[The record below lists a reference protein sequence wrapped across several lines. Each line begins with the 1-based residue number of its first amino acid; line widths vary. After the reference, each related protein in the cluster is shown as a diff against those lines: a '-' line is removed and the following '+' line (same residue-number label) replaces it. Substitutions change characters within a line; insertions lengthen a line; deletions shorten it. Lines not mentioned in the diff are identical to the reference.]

1 MIDFQS
7 KLRLWIQCFGM
18 KTSASGRLT
27 FRLAQ
32 RGDFDAVVKL
42 SEGIYD
48 GHDYLPFRFH
58 KWLQRD
64 NLDVLLAYSE
74 EKLVGL
80 QACFVVD
87 EGRTFIRRAERT
99 LAELRG
105 QGLAR
110 QLREFAR
117 KYVRKHYPSVQRE
130 RFAAVVDMA
139 CSVDQ
144 TKLLQYDILSYH
156 VQRKF
161 YGEAERSKTNSVKIE
176 VCARE
181 YFSEVI
187 LSDPVRALLF
197 PDNIIIVNW
206 CPFEPLRSN
215 IDHMLQESDE
225 FFVEKCA
232 DDALPRSFS
241 SGTFSPRVKFLEW
254 HATFYTKD
262 PVLFE
267 AHLLHQLKRACEVIN
282 GDLIFLSVQDKSLTP
297 SARKIMEE
305 NLQQKENDWP
315 SEETV
320 NLYERSVSM

>member
-1 MIDFQS
+1 MN
-7 KLRLWIQCFGM
+7 
-18 KTSASGRLT
+18 ASTPGRLT

-32 RGDFDAVVKL
+32 SGDFDAVVKL

-48 GHDYLPFRFH
+48 GHDYLPFIFH

-64 NLDVLLAYSE
+64 NLDVLLAYFD

-87 EGRTFIRRAERT
+87 EGRTLIRRAERI

-117 KYVRKHYPSVQRE
+117 KYVSEHYSNVQRE
-130 RFAAVVDMA
+130 RFTILSDLAS
-139 CSVDQ
+139 SVDQ
-144 TKLLQYDILSYH
+144 TKLLDIGILSYDI
-156 VQRKF
+156 QKKLSC
-161 YGEAERSKTNSVKIE
+161 GAAISTTNAIEIEMCSK
-176 VCARE
+176 E
-181 YFSEVI
+181 YFSSVI
-187 LSDPVRALLF
+187 LSSPVREQLF
-197 PDNIIIVNW
+197 PANVIVVNL

-241 SGTFSPRVKFLEW
+241 SGTFSLRVKFLEW
-254 HATFYTKD
+254 HATYYAKD
-262 PVLFE
+262 PVLLE

-282 GDLIFLSVQDKSLTP
+282 GDFIFLSVQDESLTL
-297 SARKIMEE
+297 SARKVMEE
-305 NLQQKENDWP
+305 NLQLKENDWP
-315 SEETV
+315 SEQTV

>member
-1 MIDFQS
+1 MN
-7 KLRLWIQCFGM
+7 
-18 KTSASGRLT
+18 ASTPCRLT

-32 RGDFDAVVKL
+32 SGDFDAVVKL

-64 NLDVLLAYSE
+64 NLAVLLAYSGD
-74 EKLVGL
+74 KLVGL

-87 EGRTFIRRAERT
+87 EGRTLIRRAERI

-117 KYVRKHYPSVQRE
+117 NYTRDHYPNLQRE
-130 RFAAVVDMA
+130 RFTTSHVAS
-139 CSVDQ
+139 SVDQ
-144 TKLLQYDILSYH
+144 TKLSEHDMLAYRVH
-156 VQRKF
+156 KKF
-161 YGEAERSKTNSVKIE
+161 YRETGISKTSSVEIE
-176 VCARE
+176 ICTRE

-187 LSDPVRALLF
+187 LSDPVRAQLF
-197 PDNIIIVNW
+197 PDNIIVVNW

-262 PVLFE
+262 HVLFE
-267 AHLLHQLKRACEVIN
+267 AHLLRQLKRACEVIN
-282 GDLIFLSVQDKSLTP
+282 GDLLFLSFQDKSLTL
-297 SARKIMEE
+297 SARKVMEE
-305 NLQQKENDWP
+305 NLQLKEDDWP
-315 SEETV
+315 SEKTI
-320 NLYERSVSM
+320 NLYEIGL